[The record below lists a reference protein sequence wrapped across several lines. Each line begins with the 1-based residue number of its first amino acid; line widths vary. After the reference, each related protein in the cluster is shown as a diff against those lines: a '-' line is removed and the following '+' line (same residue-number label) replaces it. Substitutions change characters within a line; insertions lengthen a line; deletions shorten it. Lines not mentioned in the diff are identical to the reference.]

1 MGRSH
6 RSLGNNCGYPR
17 ADSVPRDAA
26 NARYCRRKRVRVA
39 IVSDTHGFV
48 DARVLEVVAT
58 CDLVV
63 HAGDIGNAEVLQLLR
78 SAANQVLAIRGNNDI
93 PSKWPVHDKRTL
105 AVLPET
111 LCVALPG
118 GYLAVI
124 HGHRAGTGAT
134 RHYRLRRRYAD
145 ARAIAYGHSH
155 RMLCD
160 CDEAPWVLNP
170 GAAGRSRTFGGP
182 SCLILSAAVTR
193 WKVEPVRFQ
202 SRQGYVSRDRPVHG
216 GDDRRRGNH
225 RRSMVS

>member
-1 MGRSH
+1 M
-6 RSLGNNCGYPR
+6 LG
-17 ADSVPRDAA
+17 DAA
-26 NARYCRRKRVRVA
+26 NARYRRRKHVRVA

-48 DARVLEVVAT
+48 DARVLEIAAT
-58 CDLVV
+58 CDVVV
-63 HAGDIGNAEVLQLLR
+63 HAGDIGNAKVLQVLR
-78 SAANQVLAIRGNNDI
+78 SVANQVLAIRGNNDI
-93 PSKWPVHDKRTL
+93 PAKWPVHDKHTL

-118 GYLAVI
+118 GYLAVV
-124 HGHRAGTGAT
+124 HGHRAGAGTA
-134 RHYRLRRRYAD
+134 RHHRLRRRYVD

-182 SCLILSAAVTR
+182 SCLVLSAAVTR

-202 SRQGYVSRDRPVHG
+202 SRREHVSRDRQAHG
-216 GDDRRRGNH
+216 GDDRRRGYR